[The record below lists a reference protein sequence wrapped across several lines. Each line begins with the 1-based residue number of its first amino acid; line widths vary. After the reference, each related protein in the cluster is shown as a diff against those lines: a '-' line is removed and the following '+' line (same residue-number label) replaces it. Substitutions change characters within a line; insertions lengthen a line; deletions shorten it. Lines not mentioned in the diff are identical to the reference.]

1 MIVRRLPRR
10 PCRLAAA
17 GTLRYIR
24 LSSNRQKDSAVVKA
38 IRAANLPRLESTR
51 DTRDR
56 VDLVTEET
64 FGVTGLKADQITY
77 HPGDTA
83 AAHYHLD
90 CKHFFFVLAGRGLL
104 HADTAVIELGP
115 GDVALIDENEVH
127 WFENPHD
134 EDFTFIE
141 LWVPAPRETVWVDPD
156 DI

>member
-1 MIVRRLPRR
+1 M
-10 PCRLAAA
+10 A
-17 GTLRYIR
+17 
-24 LSSNRQKDSAVVKA
+24 KA
-38 IRAANLPRLESTR
+38 IRAADLPRLQSTR

-64 FGVTGLKADQITY
+64 FGLTDLKADRITY

-90 CKHFFFVLAGRGLL
+90 CKHFFFVQSGRGIM
-104 HADTAVIELGP
+104 HAGEETFELGP

-134 EDFTFIE
+134 QDFTFIE